1 MCVCGA
7 RRVCVRFFVVQQDI
21 SRPARVISS
30 VRVISRP
37 ARVISSDRVISR
49 PARVIS
55 SDRVISRPA
64 RVISS
69 DRVISSRAQVI
80 SRGRDVSRRPE
91 SLCSRVILSPL
102 RMTRSAQDD
111 SVRYETSHVAR
122 RATVKCMRKMKT
134 IMHPNQTVR
143 FSSAFILVF
152 KSMCHKQKGCAYPP
166 RPVIRTNTPS
176 YHHHASRI
184 HGTPH
189 RAIVCNVPRGPP
201 LHACAPTHQTRQAAG
216 SHRQRHTSS
225 GAYSL
230 HSCPR

>member
-1 MCVCGA
+1 V
-7 RRVCVRFFVVQQDI
+7 VFVVQQDI

-30 VRVISRP
+30 DRVISRP

-80 SRGRDVSRRPE
+80 SRGRDVSSRPE

-111 SVRYETSHVAR
+111 SVRYESSHVAR
-122 RATVKCMRKMKT
+122 HCKAVWPVRAAR
-134 IMHPNQTVR
+134 QR
-143 FSSAFILVF
+143 ARRR
-152 KSMCHKQKGCAYPP
+152 GRAPP
-166 RPVIRTNTPS
+166 RGSCSTMRMHGCRETERERDAREGKAGAWCGGGGGDSVWRTRT
-176 YHHHASRI
+176 
-184 HGTPH
+184 
-189 RAIVCNVPRGPP
+189 
-201 LHACAPTHQTRQAAG
+201 ACARLGYT
-216 SHRQRHTSS
+216 
-225 GAYSL
+225 L
-230 HSCPR
+230 